1 MFGSLGWQELVIVL
15 IIVVIIFGAGRLPEI
30 GGAVGKSIK
39 EFKAQSQEDEAG
51 ELTSTTS
58 TTTTPTGD
66 RVTTTVVE
74 PKSAAQRDVRADEIK
89 SHFNTETQTSA
100 GHLMPGALLCCAVI
114 AALDRRAELP
124 ASPGNEFP
132 G

>member
-39 EFKAQSQEDEAG
+39 EFKAQSQDDEPG
-51 ELTSTTS
+51 ELSSTTS

-74 PKSAAQRDVRADEIK
+74 PKSAAQRDVRADEI
-89 SHFNTETQTSA
+89 
-100 GHLMPGALLCCAVI
+100 
-114 AALDRRAELP
+114 
-124 ASPGNEFP
+124 
-132 G
+132 